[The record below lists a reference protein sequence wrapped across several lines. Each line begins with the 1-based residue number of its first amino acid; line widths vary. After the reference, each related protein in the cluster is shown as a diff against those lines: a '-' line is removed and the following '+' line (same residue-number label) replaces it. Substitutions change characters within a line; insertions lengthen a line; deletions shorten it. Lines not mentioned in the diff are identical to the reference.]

1 MGPASHA
8 GRGGGVE
15 PHKKGKKKAHPKC
28 CLGMY
33 IDGGVWYNKERVNRK
48 NSSLYKFYNYSLEHH
63 DQMTFKTLISRNKY
77 TSYDTCGQAGWS
89 IFRPT
94 EVKK

>member
-1 MGPASHA
+1 
-8 GRGGGVE
+8 
-15 PHKKGKKKAHPKC
+15 
-28 CLGMY
+28 MY